1 MHDLISCSICLS
13 NCLTNLSNYLI
24 AQGRVPN
31 TSRQCRQPP
40 VVSRNYNPKYLLITL
55 EMSRRRFPVFRY
67 NKFYTIFFVKYLNIK
82 KSPKQLSKMAGNASS
97 EGLNFKT
104 PR

>member
-1 MHDLISCSICLS
+1 
-13 NCLTNLSNYLI
+13 
-24 AQGRVPN
+24 
-31 TSRQCRQPP
+31 
-40 VVSRNYNPKYLLITL
+40 
-55 EMSRRRFPVFRY
+55 MSMPRFPVFRY
-67 NKFYTIFFVKYLNIK
+67 NKFYTIFFVKYLDNIK